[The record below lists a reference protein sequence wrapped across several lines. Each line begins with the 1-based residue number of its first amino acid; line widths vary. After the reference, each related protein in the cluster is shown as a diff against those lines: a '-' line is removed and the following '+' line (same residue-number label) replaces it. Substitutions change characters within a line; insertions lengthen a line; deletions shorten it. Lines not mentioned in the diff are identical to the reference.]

1 MAAYCWSS
9 IQNINGSRFR
19 IWKNKCI
26 TLLKGQQPDNDKIYF
41 HPKDPYDAK
50 CQLLIDKRGAGLKHY
65 NDSKAFIEYS
75 NDMDEIYEIIEEY
88 KANKERKILIAFD
101 DINADMLSNEKFQ
114 PMSLNC
120 FLENEN

>member
-1 MAAYCWSS
+1 M
-9 IQNINGSRFR
+9 
-19 IWKNKCI
+19 
-26 TLLKGQQPDNDKIYF
+26 
-41 HPKDPYDAK
+41 
-50 CQLLIDKRGAGLKHY
+50 LIDKRGGAGLKHY

-75 NDMDEIYEIIEEY
+75 NEIYEIIEEY
-88 KANKERKILIAFD
+88 KANKEREILIAFD

>member
-1 MAAYCWSS
+1 M
-9 IQNINGSRFR
+9 
-19 IWKNKCI
+19 
-26 TLLKGQQPDNDKIYF
+26 
-41 HPKDPYDAK
+41 
-50 CQLLIDKRGAGLKHY
+50 LIDKRGAGLKHY
-65 NDSKAFIEYS
+65 NDFKAFIEYS

-114 PMSLNC
+114 PMSRNC

>member
-1 MAAYCWSS
+1 M
-9 IQNINGSRFR
+9 
-19 IWKNKCI
+19 
-26 TLLKGQQPDNDKIYF
+26 
-41 HPKDPYDAK
+41 
-50 CQLLIDKRGAGLKHY
+50 LIDKRGGAGLKHY

-75 NDMDEIYEIIEEY
+75 NEIYEIIEEY